1 VGEPTLKLY
10 SLQSCFNT
18 RSGLQRRRP
27 PPSDGGTSAMTR
39 WNSYPV
45 TLGTARTA
53 VGAGAAGACGTTL
66 GAVVVG
72 AVVGGAVV
80 GGLGTEAR
88 KIGTARKMHPSGRPR
103 RREVDV
109 SQNRRPP
116 PFDGGTSA
124 MTSWIAIR

>member
-88 KIGTARKMHPSGRPR
+88 KSGRLGKCTRRAARGVARSTYLKTEGPR
-103 RREVDV
+103 L
-109 SQNRRPP
+109 STGALP
-116 PFDGGTSA
+116 
-124 MTSWIAIR
+124 